1 VDQQDRLAAS
11 FCVSDAGRPDVASL
25 PISVGADTLF
35 FGLKTSETK
44 SVNGSLRGQQGRIGV
59 LCDSSRAYVQIAG
72 KRRTRM
78 KPGSTHQKVATA
90 ALLVIALGFEG
101 CSKGPTDD
109 EITKNIQAAYYA
121 DPQVRNDQITVA
133 VKNSEVTLSGTVA
146 TDADHMQAYKLAN
159 QVAGVKK
166 ITDQL
171 QVNTA
176 QVAPPPETAPPPP
189 AEARATPREK
199 KKSAS
204 EASAPSAAPVAEAS
218 QPAPPPALP
227 PPPQPT
233 PVTVPAGADVR
244 VRTIDAISSESGQ
257 PGQTYQAS
265 LAAPIVV
272 EDTVVVQQG
281 ATVFLQVTG
290 AKQAGKIKGS
300 SELTLALD
308 HLIYHDQTYP
318 LASSAVQQIGESRGK
333 QTAKRAGLGAA
344 IGAGIGAIAGG
355 GKGAAIGAGI
365 GGGGAM
371 AYQAFTKGKA
381 VNVPSETLLDF
392 TLAQPVTIM
401 VPPKKSASSN

>member
-1 VDQQDRLAAS
+1 
-11 FCVSDAGRPDVASL
+11 
-25 PISVGADTLF
+25 
-35 FGLKTSETK
+35 
-44 SVNGSLRGQQGRIGV
+44 
-59 LCDSSRAYVQIAG
+59 
-72 KRRTRM
+72 M

-90 ALLVIALGFEG
+90 ALLAIALGFVG
-101 CSKGPTDD
+101 CSKGGPTDD
-109 EITKNIQAAYYA
+109 EITKSIQSAYYA
-121 DPQVRNDQITVA
+121 DPQVRNDQINVA
-133 VKNSEVTLSGTVA
+133 VKNGEVTLSGTVA

-166 ITDQL
+166 IDDQL

-176 QVAPPPETAPPPP
+176 QVAPSQETAPPP
-189 AEARATPREK
+189 AETRAAPREK
-199 KKSAS
+199 KKSAA
-204 EASAPSAAPVAEAS
+204 EASASSPAPVAEAS
-218 QPAPPPALP
+218 QPAAPPPPP

-244 VRTIDAISSESGQ
+244 VQTIDAISSETGQ

-272 EDTVVVQQG
+272 EDTVVVPKG
-281 ATVFLQVTG
+281 ATVFLQVAG